1 MIDIY
6 SIAER
11 LHAAGMASG
20 DIPTIM
26 AAAHIDQLQAEAVD
40 VCLESM
46 EAAYG
51 EEGEDE

>member
-1 MIDIY
+1 MIDVY
-6 SIAER
+6 ATAER
-11 LHAAGMASG
+11 LHAAGMVSG
-20 DIPTIM
+20 DIPEIM

-51 EEGEDE
+51 EEEDE